1 MHVGTSIQATT
12 KDQLYAELAREAG
25 ALLSGEHDLVANA
38 ANFAALVWQHLPRIS
53 WCGFYFLQ
61 SDGDLLVGP
70 FQGKPACV
78 RIAIGRGVCGTA
90 AETRTSQVVADVNEF
105 PGHIACDPASR
116 SEIVVPLLWQ
126 DGSLLG
132 VWDVDSAEQGRFDDV
147 DKAGMELLCRVFL
160 GSLGS

>member
-1 MHVGTSIQATT
+1 MHAGISIQATA
-12 KDQLYAELAREAG
+12 KDELYAALARQAE

-78 RIAIGRGVCGTA
+78 RIAMGRGVCGTA
-90 AETRTSQVVADVNEF
+90 AVTRHTQVVADVNEF
-105 PGHIACDPASR
+105 PGHIACDPVSR
-116 SEIVVPLLWQ
+116 SELVVPLLRP
-126 DGSLLG
+126 DGTLLG
-132 VWDVDSAEQGRFDDV
+132 VWDVDSAEQGRFDAI
-147 DKAGMELLCRVFL
+147 DKVGMEGLCRAFM
-160 GSLGS
+160 GSLGN